1 MNHYTVLIT
10 IDTINGVIMMA
21 YHQIALIARAL
32 YSGGDHRVQQRCR
45 VITSDPR
52 QKITSDGCQEKST
65 SAGEEDRGV
74 VLDVCI
80 GPDQH
85 NLWPAGKVSL
95 CHTVWSKWANQHWS
109 VYSIKSCSLCITRA
123 LCRLMPMNGVYVV
136 IMKAIA

>member
-1 MNHYTVLIT
+1 MNHYYTILIT

-52 QKITSDGCQEKST
+52 QKITSDGCQEKSI
-65 SAGEEDRGV
+65 SAGEEDRRV

-85 NLWPAGKVSL
+85 NILHHRQCVSVS
-95 CHTVWSKWANQHWS
+95 HSGQQV
-109 VYSIKSCSLCITRA
+109 
-123 LCRLMPMNGVYVV
+123 G
-136 IMKAIA
+136 